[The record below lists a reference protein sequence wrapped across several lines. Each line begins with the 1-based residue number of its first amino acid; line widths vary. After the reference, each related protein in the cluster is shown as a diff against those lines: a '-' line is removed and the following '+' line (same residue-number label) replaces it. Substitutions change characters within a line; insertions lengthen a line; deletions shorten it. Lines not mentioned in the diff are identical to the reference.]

1 MDQQFEYHKEN
12 LLIVDDEVEI
22 GKIIQ
27 DLLSKLG
34 FNTGFATDGEGAL
47 KELRNDEYT
56 FLITDINMPKL
67 NGIELI
73 KIAKKENPRIN
84 VIAMTG
90 YDKDYTYMDVINAG
104 ASDFISKP
112 FKVDEMEAKIR
123 RILIE
128 TRTRDELARLSITDN
143 LTGLYN
149 QRHFYNRLKEE
160 IDRAHRQKHPL
171 SLILL
176 DLDNF
181 KYFNDKYGHLAGDQ
195 VLAAAGKVILSNI
208 RDSVDTAFRYG
219 GDEFAVILVETDEK
233 IAETIGQRLQR
244 GFEKD
249 SVVTASI
256 GLATYEKGMELTDLI
271 NRADKE
277 LFQGKS
283 SKLKEQGKSRGS
295 G

>member
-1 MDQQFEYHKEN
+1 MNQQFEYHKEN
-12 LLIVDDEVEI
+12 LLVVDDEVEI
-22 GKIIQ
+22 GKIIR

-34 FNTGFATDGEGAL
+34 FNTGFASDGEAAL
-47 KELRNDEYT
+47 RKLRSDEYT

-67 NGIELI
+67 NGLELI

-112 FKVDEMEAKIR
+112 FKIDEMEAKIR

-128 TRTRDELARLSITDN
+128 TKTRDELARLSITDN

-149 QRHFYNRLKEE
+149 QRHFYNRLREE
-160 IDRAHRQKHPL
+160 IDRANRQKHPL

-195 VLAAAGKVILSNI
+195 MLAAAGKVILSNI

-219 GDEFAVILVETDEK
+219 GDEFAVILVEADRE
-233 IAETIGQRLQR
+233 IACTISERLQR

-271 NRADKE
+271 NLADKD
-277 LFQGKS
+277 LFQTKSAKLRVEGKS
-283 SKLKEQGKSRGS
+283 ADLR
-295 G
+295 

>member
-34 FNTGFATDGEGAL
+34 FNTGFASDGEDAL
-47 KELRNDEYT
+47 KNLRNHDYT

-67 NGIELI
+67 NGLDLI
-73 KIAKKENPRIN
+73 KIVKKENPRIN

-90 YDKDYTYMDVINAG
+90 YDKDFTYMDVVNAG

-112 FKVDEMEAKIR
+112 FKIDEMEAKIR

-128 TRTRDELARLSITDN
+128 TKIRDELARLSITDN

-160 IDRAHRQKHPL
+160 IDRANRQRHPL

-195 VLAAAGKVILSNI
+195 MLAAAGKVILSNI

-219 GDEFAVILVETDEK
+219 GDEFAVILVEADSK
-233 IAETIGQRLQR
+233 IAQTISERLHK

-256 GLATYEKGMELTDLI
+256 GLTTYEKGMGLTDLV
-271 NRADKE
+271 NSADRD
-277 LFQGKS
+277 LFETKTAKLKAQGKS
-283 SKLKEQGKSRGS
+283 SGLR
-295 G
+295 

>member
-1 MDQQFEYHKEN
+1 MGQQFEYHREN

-47 KELRNDEYT
+47 KKLRSDDYT

-233 IAETIGQRLQR
+233 IAETIGERLQG

-256 GLATYEKGMELTDLI
+256 GLATYEKGMDLTDLI

-283 SKLKEQGKSRGS
+283 SKLKEKGKSQGS
-295 G
+295 R

>member
-1 MDQQFEYHKEN
+1 MEQQFDYHKEN
-12 LLIVDDEVEI
+12 LLIVDDEIEI
-22 GKIIQ
+22 GKIVQ
-27 DLLSKLG
+27 DLLAKLG
-34 FNTGFATDGEGAL
+34 FNTGFASNGKNAL
-47 KELRNDEYT
+47 EKLRNKDYT
-56 FLITDINMPKL
+56 FLITDINIPKL

-73 KIAKKENPRIN
+73 KIVKKEIPRIN
-84 VIAMTG
+84 IIAMTG

-112 FKVDEMEAKIR
+112 FKIDEMEAKIR

-128 TRTRDELARLSITDN
+128 TSTRDELARLSITDN

-160 IDRAHRQKHPL
+160 IDRANRQKHPL

-195 VLAAAGKVILSNI
+195 MLAGAGKVILSNI

-219 GDEFAVILVETDEK
+219 GDEFAVILVEADSA
-233 IAETIGQRLQR
+233 IAQTISERLKK
-244 GFEKD
+244 GFQQD
-249 SVVTASI
+249 SAVTASI
-256 GLATYEKGMELTDLI
+256 GLATYEKGMDLNELIGL
-271 NRADKE
+271 ADKE
-277 LFQGKS
+277 LYCTKNNKGH
-283 SKLKEQGKSRGS
+283 
-295 G
+295 